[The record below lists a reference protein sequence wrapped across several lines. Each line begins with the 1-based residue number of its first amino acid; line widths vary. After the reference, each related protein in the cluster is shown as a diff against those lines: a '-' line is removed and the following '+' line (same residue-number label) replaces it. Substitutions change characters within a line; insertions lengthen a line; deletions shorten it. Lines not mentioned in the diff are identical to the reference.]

1 MYEIN
6 KREFG
11 AFVAELRKE
20 QGMTQ
25 KDLAEKLFISDKAI
39 SKWETGV
46 SIPDVSLLI
55 PLSELLGVT
64 VTELLQCR
72 RGAEALDTDQ
82 VEKLLKTAV
91 SYAEE
96 DQRSS
101 RPNWRKQLPK
111 YLLFAIAAAIE
122 TLAVLF
128 FFRESPQAS
137 NLMLMQVMM
146 IAFCG
151 YFMLVL
157 QEKLPDYYDQNRIQ
171 YFSDGFLRMNLP
183 GITYNNRNWPHIR
196 KTLIRSSQAIAFVYP
211 VIFALSELLI
221 PQEWAFA
228 KVFTILI
235 PVLGGLFVPMYIAGK
250 KHQ

>member
-11 AFVAELRKE
+11 AFVAQLRKE

-72 RGAEALDTDQ
+72 RGTQAMDTSQ
-82 VEKLLKTAV
+82 VEELLKTAV

-96 DQRSS
+96 DQRLS
-101 RPNWRKQLPK
+101 RPNWKMQLPK

-122 TLAVLF
+122 TLTVLF
-128 FFRESPQAS
+128 FFADSPQAS

-151 YFMLVL
+151 YFMLML
-157 QEKLPDYYDQNRIQ
+157 QEKLPSYYDQNQIR
-171 YFSDGFLRMNLP
+171 YFNDGFLRMNMP

-196 KTLIRSSQAIAFVYP
+196 KTLIRSSQAIALTYP

-221 PQEWAFA
+221 PQEWALL
-228 KVFTILI
+228 KVFTTLI
-235 PVLGGLFVPMYIAGK
+235 PFLRGLFAPAYIVGR